1 MSKCEGSTGG
11 TNDKTR
17 IMQSIRPYCDDNR
30 ALVFGEADVHLLGRC
45 VDIAVDTFPLHSG
58 FSMLELM
65 AKDVPVVSMN
75 DEGIEGNWRQR
86 LPELLCSTDDEMVEL
101 LCRLINDAC
110 FRDSCIQKTKSLM
123 ASQQHDAQFVS
134 VLREALAA

>member
-1 MSKCEGSTGG
+1 
-11 TNDKTR
+11 
-17 IMQSIRPYCDDNR
+17 
-30 ALVFGEADVHLLGRC
+30 
-45 VDIAVDTFPLHSG
+45 
-58 FSMLELM
+58 M
-65 AKDVPVVSMN
+65 AKKVPVVSMN

-134 VLREALAA
+134 VLRQALAA